1 MLKSYWRHY
10 TTRFQLSLLILLFFV
25 INFFIQIVLSVVFQK
40 LGYLNPADLSNI
52 NNLSPISKINAFML
66 FQAISSISSF
76 AGVAFL
82 FSYFVHPQPI
92 DYIKYKP
99 SNTTLYY
106 CLVPIIIIAAI
117 PFVQHINT
125 LISQIPMGTSI
136 RLYEEKMDEL
146 FKGLMQMHNGLDL
159 VVRLFV
165 LAIVPAICEE
175 YFFRGVLLRLLLQIV
190 GHPGKAILLSSLAFA
205 LIHMEPHAFLSLCLS
220 GIMLGY
226 IYLWTGS
233 LRYSIFAHALFNGI
247 QIMIEYM
254 AQMQNLAPIEQLPA
268 IITIT
273 AILLFIASFYFLFK
287 HKIEA
292 PENWLNNFRDEPN
305 NI

>member
-1 MLKSYWRHY
+1 
-10 TTRFQLSLLILLFFV
+10 
-25 INFFIQIVLSVVFQK
+25 
-40 LGYLNPADLSNI
+40 
-52 NNLSPISKINAFML
+52 ML
-66 FQAISSISSF
+66 FQAISSICSF

-99 SNTTLYY
+99 SNTVLYY
-106 CLVPIIIIAAI
+106 CLIPIIIIAAI

-159 VVRLFV
+159 VARLFV

-247 QIMIEYM
+247 QILIEYM

>member
-25 INFFIQIVLSVVFQK
+25 INFFIQIVLTVIFQK
-40 LGYLNPADLSNI
+40 LGYLNAADLSTI
-52 NNLSPISKINAFML
+52 NTLSPVSKINAFMV
-66 FQAISSISSF
+66 FQAISSTCSF

-82 FSYFVHPQPI
+82 FSYFMHPQPLA
-92 DYIKYKP
+92 YIQYRP

-106 CLVPIIIIAAI
+106 CLIPIVIIAAI
-117 PFVQHINT
+117 PFVQHINS
-125 LISQIPMGTSI
+125 LVGQIPMGSAI
-136 RLYEEKMDEL
+136 KLYEDNMNEL

-159 VVRLFV
+159 IIRLFV
-165 LAIVPAICEE
+165 FALVPAICEE

-190 GHPGKAILLSSLAFA
+190 GHPGKAILISSLAFA
-205 LIHMEPHAFLSLCLS
+205 LIHMEPHAFISLCLS
-220 GIMLGY
+220 GILLGY

-247 QIMIEYM
+247 QIVIEYIT
-254 AQMQNLAPIEQLPA
+254 QMQNLAPIEQLPA

-273 AILLFIASFYFLFK
+273 AILLFMASFYFLFK

-292 PENWLNNFRDEPN
+292 PDNWLNNFRDETN
-305 NI
+305 NN